1 VVFLRQPRETR
12 SFTISLLR
20 GRARGKCSYAGRR
33 AFRLS
38 FQRVSR
44 TRDEMRPRDEM
55 ETGFPFTLAAASLR
69 SRKCEPLVS
78 AFARIDCLC
87 PLGKRKETVKR
98 GSFVLSRLGPTGSPP
113 RGGQP
118 FKEERET
125 APLQGGERR
134 VAEDGIAW
142 KLKKITELRQSS
154 ARLSLSLS
162 LACQLLA
169 ARSPRGREWAPAR
182 GCYAP

>member
-1 VVFLRQPRETR
+1 
-12 SFTISLLR
+12 
-20 GRARGKCSYAGRR
+20 
-33 AFRLS
+33 
-38 FQRVSR
+38 
-44 TRDEMRPRDEM
+44 MRPRDEM

-98 GSFVLSRLGPTGSPP
+98 GNFVLSRLGPTGSPPP

-154 ARLSLSLS
+154 ARDLYLRESTSLAARVSYPPSSSLSLSLSLS
-162 LACQLLA
+162 LASC
-169 ARSPRGREWAPAR
+169 
-182 GCYAP
+182 